1 MPDYQYAP
9 FLSSQRAKRR
19 RVLKGIASYLELCI
33 EREDIMRQMQSWME
47 STADEELSNPTRIY
61 RFSPELLLEDLP
73 SGIASEMHGLGKAL
87 VRLKVIADSLG
98 IGESKLEEDLP
109 DEGTER
115 QQAKP
120 RGPRTKLI
128 YNGERIVSCA
138 TISLLY

>member
-1 MPDYQYAP
+1 
-9 FLSSQRAKRR
+9 
-19 RVLKGIASYLELCI
+19 
-33 EREDIMRQMQSWME
+33 MRQMQSWME
-47 STADEELSNPTRIY
+47 STADEELSKPARTY
-61 RFSPELLLEDLP
+61 LFSPELLLEDLP
-73 SGIASEMHGLGKAL
+73 SGIASEMHDLGKAL

-120 RGPRTKLI
+120 RGPRTKII
-128 YNGERIVSCA
+128 YNGKRIISCA